1 MGKKINDTGEFPNTT
16 PAADDFVLGVDVS
29 NTANDANG
37 EVVTFTVEALRNA
50 SAYATAAQGAL
61 AATAVQPGAN
71 VSVLTNDAG
80 YTTATGTVVTSGT
93 PVANDFARFT
103 DANTIE
109 GRNYAEVRSDLGLV
123 IGTNVQAYSGN
134 LTTFLGANALPAGN
148 GTDGQVLT
156 SDGAG
161 AAAWEDGGG
170 GGGGLVPISKTTA
183 SASSAVDI
191 DLTGGYSAYLVRL
204 EAIIPASDAASLYL
218 RTSTDG
224 GSTVAAGA
232 SDYGWSY
239 AFMHSSLGQADDNSD
254 SQIVLASPVGNE
266 SGNGEVAQ
274 GFVWVFLPGVARNPG
289 FIYDITYQT
298 NVSVPARAS
307 GAGNRLNTTAIDA
320 VRFLM
325 SSGNITSGN
334 FHLYG
339 IADGA

>member
-80 YTTATGTVVTSGT
+80 YTTATGTVVTSGA

-204 EAIIPASDAASLYL
+204 ENVITENNNAVAVL

-224 GSTVAAGA
+224 GSTFDDGA
-232 SDYGWSY
+232 SNY
-239 AFMHSSLGQADDNSD
+239 AYTIEQLSTTATHTDSSAALY
-254 SQIVLASPVGNE
+254 VLLAQNIGNASGKSV
-266 SGNGEVAQ
+266 S
-274 GFVWVFLPGVARNPG
+274 GFVKVGVGGAVYPSIAYSLDYTSG
-289 FIYDITYQT
+289 AS
-298 NVSVPARAS
+298 NVSGKAM
-307 GAGNRLNTTAIDA
+307 GAGHRLSTTAVDA
-320 VRFLM
+320 IRIYML
-325 SSGNITSGN
+325 SGNITSGD